1 LTAAKHVIQP
11 HEQEAKP
18 GKDDDKPYQIEKDP
32 LEKRIAVRLIA
43 DDENIWEAK
52 REPANAAASIR

>member
-1 LTAAKHVIQP
+1 LAAAKHVIQP

-43 DDENIWEAK
+43 EAK